1 MSAEPLGGHAGPGA
15 GRMTVVVVSRDRRFL
30 RVTGFLLRRRGVSVV
45 ATERRAEAMRAL
57 AGAGADAVVVDA
69 EGSPAEAAAW
79 RRAVRT
85 LHPDVAVVI
94 AAEPPGSAASEA
106 VVVGKWRPVE
116 ELVAALE
123 KALWK
128 TR

>member
-1 MSAEPLGGHAGPGA
+1 
-15 GRMTVVVVSRDRRFL
+15 MTVVVVSRDRRFL

>member
-1 MSAEPLGGHAGPGA
+1 MSAEPVGESVRPDS
-15 GRMTVVVVSRDRRFL
+15 RMTVVVVSGDRRFL

-79 RRAVRT
+79 RRAVRA

-94 AAEPPGSAASEA
+94 AADPCGSAAPEGT
-106 VVVGKWRPVE
+106 VVGKWRPVE

-123 KALWK
+123 RALWK